1 MTDFKVPQLDT
12 ECCKRI
18 ALVIKSSN
26 IELQKEKIGK
36 YVYKGDRN
44 GKGYWESLDG
54 QFSIWYYPP
63 YREWMIGAKSYL
75 GTQFRGLSAGKTS
88 VTCPNQNHKRW
99 MFWNG
104 LKWQT
109 DSKSSIHL
117 FCTEDFSKHV
127 AGRYNIM

>member
-1 MTDFKVPQLDT
+1 
-12 ECCKRI
+12 
-18 ALVIKSSN
+18 
-26 IELQKEKIGK
+26 
-36 YVYKGDRN
+36 
-44 GKGYWESLDG
+44 
-54 QFSIWYYPP
+54 
-63 YREWMIGAKSYL
+63 MIGAKSYL

-127 AGRYNIM
+127 AVDCLWSKWGTWSTCSKSCGNGFSIRKRTKSTTPKNGGKECIGQSKSK